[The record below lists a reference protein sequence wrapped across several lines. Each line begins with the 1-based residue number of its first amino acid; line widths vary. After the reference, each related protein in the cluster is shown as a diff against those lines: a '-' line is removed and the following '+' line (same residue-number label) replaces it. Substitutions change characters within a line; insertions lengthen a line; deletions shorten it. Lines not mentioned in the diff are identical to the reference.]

1 LIACL
6 RSATCFAG
14 AGLMPFFAV
23 ARVPPFFPVARI
35 LPVDAGRLTSFLAA
49 GRFPNRRAGVRLRA
63 ALRDR
68 ACFPAF
74 RLAMF
79 LSFQNL
85 DSFAIS
91 VVLSYAYR

>member
-1 LIACL
+1 LTACL
-6 RSATCFAG
+6 GSATFFAG
-14 AGLMPFFAV
+14 AGLMPFFPV
-23 ARVPPFFPVARI
+23 ARVVPFLSVARA
-35 LPVDAGRLTSFLAA
+35 LPVDAGRLMSFLVP
-49 GRFPNRRAGVRLRA
+49 GRLPNRRAGVRLRA

-68 ACFPAF
+68 ACLPAF

-79 LSFQNL
+79 LSFQSL